1 VKQSVS
7 KEEATKLKER
17 LEAAGGIVEVD

>member
-7 KEEATKLKER
+7 KEEAAALKER
-17 LEAAGGIVEVD
+17 LEAAGGVVEVD